1 MKPSVWRLFLLSTSN
16 QKSQFLEIRKLCL
29 GPTCP
34 PSHTVL
40 VLTLLDFLPTLL
52 MSHVAA
58 SGNFVLG
65 YWDCWWRHQPIP
77 DRRHTI
83 KYPANETC
91 GLVQPEEN
99 QNSNHLWTEIGTSS
113 QGWLLQGRAQLITNH
128 DFPQGL
134 AAALAPGL
142 QATSRIRPH
151 SHSSASQHATPWH
164 RPQQRPSFTLY
175 SQALLYGRLRVYKDA
190 KQPVNWGLCFFSVFH
205 KHISD
210 LAFPHH

>member
-1 MKPSVWRLFLLSTSN
+1 MLRSHLSSITYCISVNIVGLLANLINVTCCCQWEFRIGILGLLVETPADSWQKAHNQISCKWDLWPSSTRRKP
-16 QKSQFLEIRKLCL
+16 KLQ
-29 GPTCP
+29 T
-34 PSHTVL
+34 
-40 VLTLLDFLPTLL
+40 
-52 MSHVAA
+52 
-58 SGNFVLG
+58 
-65 YWDCWWRHQPIP
+65 
-77 DRRHTI
+77 
-83 KYPANETC
+83 
-91 GLVQPEEN
+91 
-99 QNSNHLWTEIGTSS
+99 NHLWTEIGTSS

-134 AAALAPGL
+134 VAVLAPGL